1 MQGDGEGGC
10 RRTHRRSRRP
20 HRDDDHRS
28 PPLDREDAE
37 DGDHGTTAAEEGGQ
51 IKRHLIMKRVFLST
65 HCATREGPS
74 LFLPSFSRALSLYL
88 SLSLSLFT
96 LLLQPAHARDHGAE
110 GRRSHLM
117 NENVLHVLHCTVV
130 QSVQVSLS
138 LSLSLSLSPSL
149 SLSLDP
155 LSLIRTLRLDQPIVR
170 CTAHLSTSRT
180 LNAPTLAR
188 TIRGAEVVQKRV
200 RLRDPFTPGATAR
213 GSAPHV
219 YPSL

>member
-1 MQGDGEGGC
+1 
-10 RRTHRRSRRP
+10 
-20 HRDDDHRS
+20 
-28 PPLDREDAE
+28 
-37 DGDHGTTAAEEGGQ
+37 
-51 IKRHLIMKRVFLST
+51 MKRVFLST
-65 HCATREGPS
+65 HCATREDSLSP
-74 LFLPSFSRALSLYL
+74 LFLSRARALSL
-88 SLSLSLFT
+88 SPPLFT

-110 GRRSHLM
+110 GRRAHLM
-117 NENVLHVLHCTVV
+117 NENVLHVLALHCT
-130 QSVQVSLS
+130 SP

-180 LNAPTLAR
+180 LNATTLAR

-200 RLRDPFTPGATAR
+200 RFRDPLTTGATAR